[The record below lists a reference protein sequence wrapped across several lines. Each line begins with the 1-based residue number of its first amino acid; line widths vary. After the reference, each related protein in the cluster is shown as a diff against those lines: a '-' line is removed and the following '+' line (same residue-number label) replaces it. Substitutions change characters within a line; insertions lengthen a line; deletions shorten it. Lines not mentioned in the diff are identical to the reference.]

1 LANRVVDFIHKPKI
15 KGRLPYQCQW
25 KHMKHGKE
33 APFEQQQQQTDRCKM
48 LIVERLT
55 NQTTV
60 STQSWQVHL
69 YFP

>member
-1 LANRVVDFIHKPKI
+1 
-15 KGRLPYQCQW
+15 
-25 KHMKHGKE
+25 MKHDKE